1 MERPTDKQIAD
12 VLAGVASV
20 EEAKMVARW
29 FATEPGSA
37 YLASAFDKEAK
48 TIGMGNEELYV
59 PHSIPSEEVW
69 TRIQK
74 QIRRYRLHRMMFRAA
89 VVVIPLLLLAG
100 LYKQLDERVALF
112 EETKYEE
119 VYIPKGE
126 RMQIMFQDGSKVY
139 INSDTHLRYPKKF
152 GVKSREVELSGEAY
166 FVVAPNKKR
175 PFIVQLGGPSIQVVG
190 TSFNVQNYPDNDKIT
205 VCLDDG
211 EINMHL
217 VSDKEVPLQP
227 GQRIVYDKEHDACQV
242 ISGDNVRYL
251 SLWKENIIAFKDAS
265 LSEVITKLQRWY
277 DVNFEVEKNIPQDL
291 LITLTSNQTIL
302 ENVLLDLEKIT
313 PFKFEYDGKL
323 KRVCVHL

>member
-37 YLASAFDKEAK
+37 YLASAFDKDAK

-74 QIRRYRLHRMMFRAA
+74 QIRRYRLRRIMFRAA

-100 LYKQLDERVALF
+100 LYKQLDERVLLF
-112 EETKYEE
+112 GDIKYEE
-119 VYIPKGE
+119 VYVPKGE
-126 RMQIMFQDGSKVY
+126 RMQMMFQDGTKVY
-139 INSDTHLRYPKKF
+139 INSDTYLRYPVKF
-152 GVKSREVELSGEAY
+152 GLKSREVELSGEAY
-166 FVVAPNKKR
+166 FVISPNKKW

-190 TSFNVQNYPDNDKIT
+190 TSFNVQNYSDDNKIT
-205 VCLDDG
+205 VCLDEG
-211 EINMHL
+211 KINMHF
-217 VSDKEVPLQP
+217 VSDKEVPLQS
-227 GQRIVYDKEHDACQV
+227 GQRIVYDKKHNVYEV
-242 ISGDNVRYL
+242 MSGDNVRYL
-251 SLWKENIIAFKDAS
+251 SLWKENIIAFKDAP
-265 LSEVITKLQRWY
+265 LSEVIIKLQRWY
-277 DVNFEVEKNIPQDL
+277 NVKFEVDKNISQDL
-291 LITLTSNQTIL
+291 LITLTSDQTIL

-313 PFKFEYDGKL
+313 PLKFEYDGKL
-323 KRVCVHL
+323 KRVRVYL